1 LLRFFEINTIIPAK
15 SRLAVIKILSQIVLA
30 DLISPSLNQRFL
42 KQRQAEDIATAKGK
56 GVELGRPKAQ
66 KPPETVVLERTS
78 GWNCEATRVQSRGRS
93 PAC

>member
-1 LLRFFEINTIIPAK
+1 MVMSGNTPPSGTINEQD
-15 SRLAVIKILSQIVLA
+15 R
-30 DLISPSLNQRFL
+30 ISI
-42 KQRQAEDIATAKGK
+42 KQRQAEDIAAAKTK

-78 GWNCEATRVQSRGRS
+78 GWNCEATRVQGRGRS

>member
-1 LLRFFEINTIIPAK
+1 MKNEKINEQD
-15 SRLAVIKILSQIVLA
+15 R
-30 DLISPSLNQRFL
+30 ISI
-42 KQRQAEDIATAKGK
+42 KQRQAEGIAAAKGK

-78 GWNCEATRVQSRGRS
+78 GWNCEATRVQGCGRS